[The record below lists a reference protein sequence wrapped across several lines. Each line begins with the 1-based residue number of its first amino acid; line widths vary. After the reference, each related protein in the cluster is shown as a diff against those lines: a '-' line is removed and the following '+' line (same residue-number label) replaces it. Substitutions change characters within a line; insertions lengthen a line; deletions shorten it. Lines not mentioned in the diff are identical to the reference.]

1 MATPTMDNI
10 KKKMQ
15 HMKNEKEQAID
26 AADKA
31 EESVAAL
38 YEKLRLV
45 RHVSYIIIQIK
56 RTVWDLSEIEQIN

>member
-31 EESVAAL
+31 EEAVAAL

-45 RHVSYIIIQIK
+45 RNVSYIIIQIK

>member
-31 EESVAAL
+31 EEAVAAL

-45 RHVSYIIIQIK
+45 RNVSYIII
-56 RTVWDLSEIEQIN
+56 